1 MMRKVIYSQAKAIMQ
16 NNKNLFAITFLMIA
30 GLVFTA
36 CNPNPTTGN
45 SSTGGEVDPN
55 ETAAT
60 VNGKAVT
67 MEDVERALK
76 QQAAGQEATLS
87 QLELAA
93 ARLQVLENLIQQEVL
108 FQKAEAEQ
116 TVPKDE
122 EVTAEL
128 NKMKTESGKS
138 AEQFQ
143 QEMQKAGVTE
153 ESLRDS
159 IKKQLAIKQ
168 LIDKITGKIEPV
180 NDNEIESFYNS
191 NPEAFKNKR
200 GAQLATIVIDPTDS
214 GNDDKT
220 KNEIEVQQR
229 LKEISERLSK
239 VDFATVA
246 REFSEDPQTK
256 FQGGD
261 WRYFTEEEMKQS
273 FGQGFAD
280 YVMNK
285 MDNGAIVPQP
295 IPFEGKI
302 LIVKLQEKKEKDE
315 EQTLETP
322 GVREKI
328 NKFLIESRKQLLS
341 QSYAAVAMNEAKIE
355 NFLAQKVV
363 NNPNELSGARPANVK
378 TPETNTKANANV
390 DVNAMNTNIANSN
403 AANTGKAEN
412 ANAKPENK
420 ANANK

>member
-1 MMRKVIYSQAKAIMQ
+1 MMRKAIYKQAKAIMQ
-16 NNKNLFAITFLMIA
+16 NNKNLFAVTFLMIA
-30 GLVFTA
+30 GLAFAA
-36 CNPNPTTGN
+36 CNPNPSGS

-60 VNGKAVT
+60 VNGKAIKL
-67 MEDVERALK
+67 EEVERTLK

-87 QLELAA
+87 PLELAA
-93 ARLQVLENLIQQEVL
+93 ARLEVLQNLIQQEVL

-116 TVPKDE
+116 VVPNE
-122 EVTAEL
+122 EDVTAAV
-128 NKMKTESGKS
+128 NKFKTDSGKS
-138 AEQFQ
+138 AEAFQ

-153 ESLRDS
+153 EALRDT
-159 IKKQLAIKQ
+159 IKKQLAAEK
-168 LIDKITGKIEPV
+168 LVEKITSKIEPLR
-180 NDNEIESFYNS
+180 DEEINAFYNS
-191 NPEAFKNKR
+191 NPDAFKSKR

-220 KNEIEVQQR
+220 KNDIEVQQR
-229 LKEISERLSK
+229 LKELSERLNK
-239 VDFATVA
+239 TDFATLA
-246 REFSEDPQTK
+246 REYSEDPQTRY
-256 FQGGD
+256 QGGD
-261 WRYFTEEEMKQS
+261 WRYFTEEEMKQA

-285 MDNGAIVPQP
+285 MQNGDVVPQP

-315 EQTLETP
+315 EQTLESP
-322 GVREKI
+322 GVRENI
-328 NKFLIESRKQLLS
+328 TKFLIDSRKKLLS

-378 TPETNTKANANV
+378 TPETNANANV
-390 DVNAMNTNIANSN
+390 DVNAMNSNTVNSDKTENTNATS
-403 AANTGKAEN
+403 
-412 ANAKPENK
+412 ENK

>member
-1 MMRKVIYSQAKAIMQ
+1 MMRKVIYNQAKAIMQ
-16 NNKNLFAITFLMIA
+16 SHKNLFAITFLMIA

-36 CNPNPTTGN
+36 CNPNTPGNNSITGD
-45 SSTGGEVDPN
+45 GVDPN

-67 MEDVERALK
+67 MEEVERALK

-87 QLELAA
+87 PLELAA
-93 ARLQVLENLIQQEVL
+93 ARLQVLQNLIQQEVL
-108 FQKAEAEQ
+108 YQKAEAEQ
-116 TVPKDE
+116 TVPTEE
-122 EVTAEL
+122 EVTTAL
-128 NKMKTESGKS
+128 NKLKTDSGKS

-143 QEMQKAGVTE
+143 QEMQKAGITDQ
-153 ESLRDS
+153 SLRDS
-159 IKKQLAIKQ
+159 IKKQLATDK
-168 LIDKITGKIEPV
+168 LVEKITGKIEPLK
-180 NDNEIESFYNS
+180 DEEINAFYNS

-229 LKEISERLSK
+229 LKELSERLNK
-239 VDFATVA
+239 TDFATLA
-246 REFSEDPQTK
+246 REYSEDPQTRY
-256 FQGGD
+256 QGGD
-261 WRYFTEEEMKQS
+261 WRYFTEDEMKQS

-280 YVMNK
+280 FVMNK
-285 MDNGAIVPQP
+285 MQNGDIVPQP

-315 EQTLETP
+315 DQTLETP

-328 NKFLIESRKQLLS
+328 TKFLIDSRKQLLS

-363 NNPNELSGARPANVK
+363 NNPNELSGARPANVN
-378 TPETNTKANANV
+378 PPAANTNANTDANTVNTNSTNSNTANENKKAANAN
-390 DVNAMNTNIANSN
+390 T
-403 AANTGKAEN
+403 
-412 ANAKPENK
+412 KPENK

>member
-1 MMRKVIYSQAKAIMQ
+1 MMRKVIYTEAKAIMQ

-30 GLVFTA
+30 GLVFAA
-36 CNPNPTTGN
+36 CNPNPSGTTTGGDE
-45 SSTGGEVDPN
+45 TVDPN

-60 VNGKAVT
+60 VNGKAIKL
-67 MEDVERALK
+67 EEVERELK
-76 QQAAGQEATLS
+76 QQAAGQESSLS
-87 QLELAA
+87 PMELAA
-93 ARLQVLENLIQQEVL
+93 ARLEVLQTLIQQEVL

-116 TVPKDE
+116 VVPNE
-122 EVTAEL
+122 EDITAAV
-128 NKMKTESGKS
+128 NKLKTDSGQS
-138 AEQFQ
+138 AEKFQ
-143 QEMQKAGVTE
+143 QEMQKAGVSE
-153 ESLRDS
+153 ESLRDT
-159 IKKQLAIKQ
+159 IKKRLATEK
-168 LIDKITGKIEPV
+168 LVDKITSKIEPLK
-180 NDNEIESFYNS
+180 DEEINAFYNS

-229 LKEISERLSK
+229 LKELSERLNRT
-239 VDFATVA
+239 DFATLA
-246 REFSEDPQTK
+246 REFSEDPQTRYA
-256 FQGGD
+256 GGD
-261 WRYFTEEEMKQS
+261 WRYFTEDEMKQA

-285 MDNGAIVPQP
+285 MQNGDIVPQP

-315 EQTLETP
+315 EQTLESP

-328 NKFLIESRKQLLS
+328 TKFLIEARKQLLS

-378 TPETNTKANANV
+378 TPETNTNANV
-390 DVNAMNTNIANSN
+390 DVMNSNTANSN
-403 AANTGKAEN
+403 AANTNSKTEN
-412 ANAKPENK
+412 ANAKTESK